1 MPGRL
6 IAVSTLPL
14 WPPHD
19 GISLRAVKLL
29 EELAGRWAVR
39 LVAPAPES
47 ADLVPSTVMLLPAQ
61 PIGRWSP
68 APARAAVSPVE
79 RALRDALEREPADAL
94 LVWVGAE
101 AVAFAGGLPPV
112 VGDRIDA
119 MTLAAARG
127 LRHASGPAALLRDL
141 RTLAAYARY
150 ERQVVRSQAATVV
163 VGGDDARILRMLG
176 GRRVHVVPNG
186 VAAPAVPPAST
197 EAPEPTIIFSGV
209 LGYPPNVEAVLWF
222 AREVWPHVRAA
233 APEARFVVAGRRPVE
248 ALRALDGRDG
258 VELRADVPDM
268 RAELA
273 RAWLAVAP
281 MRSGTGIKNKV
292 LEAWAVA
299 KPTVLTGLASNGLTM
314 DADARA
320 LVIDEPRG
328 IAAKIVALF
337 RDPSERRRVG
347 LAAHALVRRAH
358 GWADAGAAI
367 SRLLEEAA
375 GRARQ

>member
-1 MPGRL
+1 
-6 IAVSTLPL
+6 
-14 WPPHD
+14 
-19 GISLRAVKLL
+19 
-29 EELAGRWAVR
+29 
-39 LVAPAPES
+39 
-47 ADLVPSTVMLLPAQ
+47 
-61 PIGRWSP
+61 
-68 APARAAVSPVE
+68 
-79 RALRDALEREPADAL
+79 
-94 LVWVGAE
+94 
-101 AVAFAGGLPPV
+101 
-112 VGDRIDA
+112 
-119 MTLAAARG
+119 
-127 LRHASGPAALLRDL
+127 
-141 RTLAAYARY
+141 
-150 ERQVVRSQAATVV
+150 
-163 VGGDDARILRMLG
+163 
-176 GRRVHVVPNG
+176 
-186 VAAPAVPPAST
+186 
-197 EAPEPTIIFSGV
+197 
-209 LGYPPNVEAVLWF
+209 
-222 AREVWPHVRAA
+222 
-233 APEARFVVAGRRPVE
+233 
-248 ALRALDGRDG
+248 
-258 VELRADVPDM
+258 M